1 MNNTVLI
8 TGASRGIGK
17 AIAELFSENNYNV
30 VINYRSSDAKAN
42 ELYNKLSMN
51 NRSVMLIKADVSN
64 REQVDEMYAEIKQAY
79 GGVDVLI
86 NNAGIAE
93 QKLFTDVSE
102 EDWDNMFDINVKG
115 MFNCTQAV
123 LNDMISNKY
132 GKIINISSIWGL
144 VGASCEVAYASSKA
158 AVIGFTKS
166 LAKELGPSNICVN
179 CIAPG
184 IIDTDMNAS
193 LDDNTIKELKE
204 QTPLIRLGSPED
216 IANLALYLAS
226 DKSNFITGQIISPN
240 GGFVI

>member
-17 AIAELFSENNYNV
+17 AIAELFAENGYNV
-30 VINYRSSDAKAN
+30 VINYRSSDIKAN
-42 ELYNKLSMN
+42 ELYNKLVRN
-51 NRSVMLIKADVSN
+51 NRSAMLIKADVAV
-64 REQVDEMYAEIKQAY
+64 REQVDEMYAKIKSAY

-102 EDWDNMFDINVKG
+102 DDWDNMFDINVKG

-193 LDDNTIKELKE
+193 LDDNAIKELKE

-226 DKSNFITGQIISPN
+226 EKANFITGQIISPN

>member
-17 AIAELFSENNYNV
+17 AIAELFAENNYNV

-42 ELYNKLSMN
+42 ELYNKLSIN

-193 LDDNTIKELKE
+193 LDDNAIKELKE

-226 DKSNFITGQIISPN
+226 NKSNFITGQIISPN

>member
-1 MNNTVLI
+1 MNNTALI

-17 AIAELFSENNYNV
+17 AIAELFAENGYNV
-30 VINYRSSDAKAN
+30 VINYRSSDAKAH
-42 ELYNKLSMN
+42 ELYNKLTKN
-51 NRSVMLIKADVSN
+51 NRSAMLIKADVSI

-102 EDWDNMFDINVKG
+102 DDWDNMFDINVKG

-193 LDDNTIKELKE
+193 LDDNAIKELKE
-204 QTPLIRLGSPED
+204 QTPLIRLGSPAD

-226 DKSNFITGQIISPN
+226 DKAGFITGQIISPN

>member
-1 MNNTVLI
+1 MNNTALI

-17 AIAELFSENNYNV
+17 AIAELFAENNYNV
-30 VINYRSSDAKAN
+30 VINYRSSDVKAN
-42 ELYNKLSMN
+42 ELMERLKRKNLSA
-51 NRSVMLIKADVSN
+51 MLIKADVSV

-79 GGVDVLI
+79 GGVDVLV

-102 EDWDNMFDINVKG
+102 DDWDNMFDINVKG

-123 LNDMISNKY
+123 LNDMISAKY

-193 LDDNTIKELKE
+193 LDDKAINELKE
-204 QTPLIRLGSPED
+204 QTPLIRLGSVAD

-226 DKSNFITGQIISPN
+226 DKANFITGQIISPN

>member
-17 AIAELFSENNYNV
+17 AIAELFAENNYNV

-42 ELYNKLSMN
+42 ELYNKLVRD
-51 NRSVMLIKADVSN
+51 NRSAMLIKADVAV

-79 GGVDVLI
+79 GGVDVLV

-102 EDWDNMFDINVKG
+102 DDWDNMFDINVKG

-193 LDDNTIKELKE
+193 LDDNALKELKE

-226 DKSNFITGQIISPN
+226 DKAGFITGQIISPN

>member
-17 AIAELFSENNYNV
+17 AIAELFAESGYNV

-42 ELYNKLSMN
+42 ELYNKLVRG
-51 NRSVMLIKADVSN
+51 NRSAMLIKADVAV
-64 REQVDEMYAEIKQAY
+64 REQVDEMYAKIKSAY

-102 EDWDNMFDINVKG
+102 DDWDNMFDINVKG

-193 LDDNTIKELKE
+193 LDDNAIKELKE

-226 DKSNFITGQIISPN
+226 DKANFITGQIISPN

>member
-51 NRSVMLIKADVSN
+51 NRSAMLIKADVSN

>member
-1 MNNTVLI
+1 MNKTALI

-17 AIAELFSENNYNV
+17 AIAELFAQNGYNV

-42 ELYNKLSMN
+42 ELFEKLRSN
-51 NRSVMLIKADVSN
+51 NRSAMLIKADVSI
-64 REQVDEMYAEIKQAY
+64 REQVDEMYSKIKSAY
-79 GGVDVLI
+79 GVVDVLV

-102 EDWDNMFDINVKG
+102 DDWDNMFDINVKG
-115 MFNCTQAV
+115 MFNCTQAA
-123 LNDMISNKY
+123 LSDMIANKY

-193 LDDNTIKELKE
+193 LDDDAINELKE
-204 QTPLIRLGSPED
+204 HTPLIRLGSPED

-226 DKSNFITGQIISPN
+226 DKADFITGQIISPN